1 MTFTTRP
8 EIVGQFGVAT
18 STHWIASAVAMG
30 ILERGGN
37 AFDAGVAAGFTLQI
51 VEPHLNGPAG
61 DVPIM
66 VHHAASGKTT
76 VICGQGPAP
85 QAATIE
91 HFEALELDLIPGTG
105 LLAPCVPGAFDAW
118 LLLLRDYGTMP
129 LRAVLEAAITYAHT
143 GIPVLER
150 IHATIATVEKL
161 FVEEWPSSAAIFLP
175 EGKTPAIGSFLR
187 NPVLGAFYQR
197 IVAEAETVS
206 GREQQIEHA
215 RKLWSEGFVAETI
228 DAFCRSEP
236 MMDVSGRK
244 HRGALSGEDMAR
256 WSATLEDPLGYDYGE
271 YRVLKPGAWTQ
282 GPVALQQFALLNGFD
297 LHGADVT
304 GAEFIHLQV
313 EAAKLAF
320 ADREKF
326 YGDPLFA
333 DVPVEQL
340 LSRAYNDERRKLIGE
355 ESSNELRPGTIDGFG
370 GRIRQGK
377 AQAAGTVG
385 AGEPTTGRL
394 GDVRGDTCHF
404 DIIDRDGNMVCATP
418 SGGWLQSSPAIP
430 GLGFALGTRAQ
441 MFSLDRAHPNA
452 LVPGKRPRTTLTPTM
467 ALRNGL
473 AYIAWGTPGGDQQD
487 QWNVQFLLRHIHA
500 GMNLQEAID
509 APAWH
514 SEHFPSSFWPR
525 AGHPGKLVVES
536 RLPAETVT
544 ELERRG
550 HKVVVGGPWSEGR
563 LTAATISNGIVR
575 AAANARGMQGYAV
588 GR

>member
-8 EIVGQFGVAT
+8 EIVGRFGVAA

-66 VHHAASGKTT
+66 LHHAASGKTV

-85 QAATIE
+85 QGATIE
-91 HFEALELDLIPGTG
+91 HFEALNLDLIPGTG
-105 LLAPCVPGAFDAW
+105 LLAPCIPGAFDAW
-118 LLLLRDYGTMP
+118 MLLLRDYGTMP
-129 LRAVLEAAITYAHT
+129 LRTVLEAAIGYAHA

-150 IHATIATVEKL
+150 IHATIATVEQL
-161 FVEEWPSSAAIFLP
+161 FVEEWPSSAAVFLP
-175 EGKTPAIGSFLR
+175 GGKTPVIGSFLR
-187 NPVLGAFYQR
+187 NPVLAALYER
-197 IVAEAETVS
+197 IVVEAEAVS
-206 GREQQIEHA
+206 GREQQIERA
-215 RKLWSEGFVAETI
+215 RKLWSEGFVAETV
-228 DAFCRSEP
+228 DRFCRGEP
-236 MMDVSGRK
+236 MMDVSGRR
-244 HRGALSGEDMAR
+244 HRGVLTGEDMAG
-256 WSATLEDPLGYDYGE
+256 WSATLEDPIGYDYGE
-271 YRVLKPGAWTQ
+271 YRVLKPGVWTQ
-282 GPVALQQFALLNGFD
+282 GLAALQQFALLSGFE
-297 LHGADVT
+297 LRGADVT

-326 YGDPLFA
+326 YGDPRYA

-340 LSRAYNDERRKLIGE
+340 LSKAYNDERRKLIAN
-355 ESSNELRPGTIDGFG
+355 ESSNDLRPGDIEGFG
-370 GRIRQGK
+370 GSIRQGN
-377 AQAAGTVG
+377 AQAATVG

-404 DIIDRDGNMVCATP
+404 DIIDRHGNMVCATP

-441 MFSLDRAHPNA
+441 MFSLDRSHPNA

-467 ALRNGL
+467 ALRGGL
-473 AYIAWGTPGGDQQD
+473 PYIAWGTPGGDQQD

-500 GMNLQEAID
+500 GMNLQQAID

-525 AGHPGKLVVES
+525 AGHPGRLVVES
-536 RLPAETVT
+536 RLPASTVT

-550 HKVVVGGPWSEGR
+550 HEVIVGGSWSEGR
-563 LTAATISNGIVR
+563 LSAATIRDGVLR
-575 AAANARGMQGYAV
+575 AAANPRGMQGYAL